1 METLVIREMT
11 IEPFARTEGCSIVR
25 IRAASPLF
33 NSNHSYCR
41 ILSAPPAQAHSAAIG
56 GEASGNL
63 RSCSPETDVMAD
75 ELDEIYAAMQALY
88 KIHRELYL
96 KSEEV
101 RKEFERLRLRAN
113 QLKTE
118 RDHRKPNS
126 KPDSNNTEGEP

>member
-1 METLVIREMT
+1 
-11 IEPFARTEGCSIVR
+11 
-25 IRAASPLF
+25 
-33 NSNHSYCR
+33 
-41 ILSAPPAQAHSAAIG
+41 
-56 GEASGNL
+56 
-63 RSCSPETDVMAD
+63 MAD

-88 KIHRELYL
+88 TIHRQLYL

-113 QLKTE
+113 QLKAE